1 MPLVSEIRHADDAAD
16 GLGLRVPI
24 IQNYPDVSGQDPIMG
39 SIINP
44 LNVHHGR

>member
-1 MPLVSEIRHADDAAD
+1 MPLVREIRNADDAVD
-16 GLGLRVPI
+16 GLGLRVP
-24 IQNYPDVSGQDPIMG
+24 NLNNHPDVSGRDPIMG